1 MVCQRCGGQAT
12 SSYISK
18 RKARGLDL
26 VCQSCA
32 ARKHLTLRT
41 AYGICFP
48 HQGSFDENE
57 NPLDKDGK
65 LLMAGKR
72 LCGYLDCCN
81 PEHIVLG
88 NEKE

>member
-1 MVCQRCGGQAT
+1 
-12 SSYISK
+12 
-18 RKARGLDL
+18 
-26 VCQSCA
+26 
-32 ARKHLTLRT
+32 LTLRT